1 MTITDSEK
9 GRRRAL
15 LTGTQKSEK
24 RRDIDFGFSWIW
36 TYFHLFPA
44 AGLSAVAFTS
54 FLAGGPVLLTLGTG
68 TFAIWALVGF
78 VVMRFVVQM
87 NDLFPLPTTDFAT
100 GQAHVLDLGC
110 GSGRT
115 SISVAQDRPE
125 SRVTALDNF
134 SADYID
140 NHAEANTRAN
150 FDAAGVSDRV
160 EIRSGDMRRL
170 PFPEAS
176 FDAVVSCAAIDHLE
190 RSDIPVTLAE
200 ANRVLREGGQ
210 LLLCL
215 IVPNLWNFVI
225 AGPLLYLH
233 GNAVRVRD
241 WREMLADTGFRVD
254 AGGTSRGL
262 AWIQATRI
270 QKATL
275 PDTEDPKKPSISEI
289 NTNGI
294 DSRPHRLTS

>member
-1 MTITDSEK
+1 MIRQQKAKE
-9 GRRRAL
+9 RA
-15 LTGTQKSEK
+15 
-24 RRDIDFGFSWIW
+24 DIDFGYSWIW
-36 TYFHLFPA
+36 TYGHLFPA

-54 FLAGGPVLLTLGTG
+54 FLAGGPVWLTLGSG
-68 TFAIWALVGF
+68 AFAIWALAGF
-78 VVMRFVVQM
+78 VVMRFVVRM
-87 NDLFPLPTTDFAT
+87 NDLGPLPSTDFAT

-115 SISVAQDRPE
+115 SIMVAQARPE

-150 FDAAGVSDRV
+150 CEAAGVSDRV

-170 PFPEAS
+170 PFPDAS
-176 FDAVVSCAAIDHLE
+176 FDAVVSSAAIDHLE
-190 RSDIPVTLAE
+190 RGDIPVALAE

-210 LLLCL
+210 VLLWL
-215 IVPNLWNFVI
+215 IVPNLWNFII

-233 GNAVRVRD
+233 GNSVRVRD
-241 WREMLADTGFRVD
+241 WCEMLAVTGFRVD

-262 AWIQATRI
+262 AWIQATST
-270 QKATL
+270 QKAAAQ
-275 PDTEDPKKPSISEI
+275 
-289 NTNGI
+289 
-294 DSRPHRLTS
+294 